1 MVKLYKSIM
10 ALMLSIVAIAANAVS
25 ITINV
30 DDPERVKVSVA
41 YEEKSVV
48 AGANTFS
55 VDEYTQVAIEAKAGA
70 LLQSVTRTSDGGSE
84 YVSNMTNCSLYV
96 SSYNEGETWTVTS
109 GLEADVRT
117 GVCRV
122 TVDDASKVRMQRSG
136 TYSEVTLSN
145 GLNEVHYIPG
155 TETQLMI
162 ASAVYGTPLYKVT
175 HNGTEKESQYGTWY
189 IDLTGEDEIEIQA
202 NYPDVDFPVHFTY
215 ADEESKGFITGVT
228 VDGTEVNNYNDAD
241 FSVKAGSSIT
251 ISGNT
256 SDYALDELT
265 VNGTPVT
272 YFYGSHTFT
281 VTDETTVSVKA
292 HKYGSISATLNI
304 DDPANVKVYRGNSYN
319 GQLIEGLVS
328 GANTIEVSETNTT
341 ISIAAES
348 GCFITSVTDND
359 GQSYYADYSGYYTL
373 SLKDGMTV
381 DIVSGRIARDSKA
394 IVYVDDRA
402 AAATYFSFTRNDRSE
417 VALESGYNTVD
428 FYSGDNPMGLSWYGA
443 PYANVYLNDAT
454 VAPMYENSTTYQVE
468 LNDGDILKIYLAS
481 NPKTCGVTF
490 TVGDDV
496 NAATISVKRDIIK
509 SVNNLTESVSVLAGT
524 QFDITAED
532 ISVTVNGTAVT
543 SVDGT
548 FTFTVSDDT
557 EVSIAKPTAISDI
570 RAGEATA
577 ARDVYNMQGVK
588 VIGNAN
594 SDAISSLPA
603 GIYLING
610 KKVVVRK

>member
-109 GLEADVRT
+109 GMEADVRT

-202 NYPDVDFPVHFTY
+202 NYPDIDFPVHFTY

-228 VDGTEVNNYNDAD
+228 VDAAQVENYNDAG

-256 SDYALDELT
+256 SDYSLDELT
-265 VNGTPVT
+265 VNGIPVT

-281 VTDETTVSVKA
+281 VTDETTISVKA
-292 HKYGSISATLNI
+292 HKFGTISATLNI
-304 DDPANVKVYRGNSYN
+304 DNPANMRIYKGNSYN
-319 GQLIEGLVS
+319 GQLIAGLVS
-328 GANTIEVSETNTT
+328 GANTIEVSETNTA
-341 ISIAAES
+341 ISIIPES
-348 GCFITSVTDND
+348 GCFITSITDGE
-359 GQSYYADYSGYYTL
+359 GQSYYADYSGYYNI
-373 SLKDGMTV
+373 SLKDGMTL
-381 DIVSGRIARDSKA
+381 DIISGAVTRDSKA
-394 IVYVDDRA
+394 IVYVDDRS

-417 VALESGYNTVD
+417 VTLQSGYNTVE

-443 PYANVYLNDAT
+443 PYANVYLNGET
-454 VAPMYENSTTYQVE
+454 VAPAYENSTSYQVSF
-468 LNDGDILKIYLAS
+468 NDGDVLKIYLAS

-490 TVGDDV
+490 TVGSDV
-496 NAATISVKRDIIK
+496 TPADISVKRDII
-509 SVNNLTESVSVLAGT
+509 VSVENWANGFSVLQGT
-524 QFDITAED
+524 QVDIIAED
-532 ISVTVNGTAVT
+532 VSVTVNGTSVT
-543 SVDGT
+543 PVDGT

-557 EVSIAKPTAISDI
+557 EVSIAKPTAINDI
-570 RAGEATA
+570 RAGETTA
-577 ARDVYNMQGVK
+577 ARDVYNMRGVK
-588 VIGNAN
+588 VVANADN
-594 SDAISSLPA
+594 AAISNLPS
-603 GIYLING
+603 GIYLIDG
-610 KKVVVRK
+610 KKIVIRK

>member
-1 MVKLYKSIM
+1 
-10 ALMLSIVAIAANAVS
+10 MLSIVAIAANAVN

-70 LLQSVTRTSDGGSE
+70 MIQSVTRASDGVAE
-84 YVSNMTNCSLYV
+84 YVSNMNNCSLYV
-96 SSYNEGETWTVTS
+96 SSYNEGETWTVVS
-109 GLEADVRT
+109 GLEADIRT
-117 GVCRV
+117 GVCHV
-122 TVDDASKVRMQRSG
+122 TVDDASKVRIQRSG
-136 TYSEVTLSN
+136 TYSDVTLSD

-381 DIVSGRIARDSKA
+381 DIVSGRIARDSKT

-496 NAATISVKRDIIK
+496 NAAAISVKRDIIK
-509 SVNNLTESVSVLAGT
+509 TVDNLTESVSVLAGT

-543 SVDGT
+543 PVDGT

-557 EVSIAKPTAISDI
+557 EVCIAKPTAINDI
-570 RAGEATA
+570 RAGETTA
-577 ARDVYNMQGVK
+577 GSDVYNMQGVK

>member
-1 MVKLYKSIM
+1 MVKFYKSFL
-10 ALMLSIVAIAANAVS
+10 ALMLSIVAIAANAVN

-70 LLQSVTRTSDGGSE
+70 MIQSVTRTSDGGTE
-84 YVSNMTNCSLYV
+84 YVSNMNNCSLYV
-96 SSYNEGETWTVTS
+96 SSYNEGETWTVVS
-109 GLEADVRT
+109 GLEADIRT

-136 TYSEVTLSN
+136 TYSEVTLSD
-145 GLNEVHYIPG
+145 GLNEVRYIPG

-162 ASAVYGTPLYKVT
+162 ASAIYGTPLYKVT

-228 VDGTEVNNYNDAD
+228 VDAAQVDNYNDAD
-241 FSVKAGSSIT
+241 FSVKAGSAIT

-256 SDYALDELT
+256 ADYALDELT

-281 VTDETTVSVKA
+281 VTEETTVSVKA
-292 HKYGSISATLNI
+292 HKYGTISATLNI
-304 DDPANVKVYRGNSYN
+304 DDPTNVKVYRGNSYD

-328 GANTIEVSETNTT
+328 GANTIEVSETNTA

-348 GCFITSVTDND
+348 GCFITSVTDGD
-359 GQSYYADYSGYYTL
+359 GQSYYADYSGYYNVT
-373 SLKDGMTV
+373 LKDGMTV

-417 VALESGYNTVD
+417 VALETGYNTVD

-443 PYANVYLNDAT
+443 PYANVYLNGET
-454 VAPMYENSTTYQVE
+454 VAPMYENSASYQVSF
-468 LNDGDILKIYLAS
+468 NDGDVLKIYLAS

-490 TVGDDV
+490 TVGDNI
-496 NAATISVKRDIIK
+496 NATGISVKHDIIVGVEDWANGF
-509 SVNNLTESVSVLAGT
+509 SALQGT
-524 QFDITAED
+524 QVDITAED

-543 SVDGT
+543 PVDGT

-570 RAGEATA
+570 RAGETTA
-577 ARDVYNMQGVK
+577 ARNVYNMQGVK
-588 VIGNAN
+588 VADNADN
-594 SDAISSLPA
+594 AAISNLPA
-603 GIYLING
+603 GIYIIDG
-610 KKVVVRK
+610 KKIVIRK